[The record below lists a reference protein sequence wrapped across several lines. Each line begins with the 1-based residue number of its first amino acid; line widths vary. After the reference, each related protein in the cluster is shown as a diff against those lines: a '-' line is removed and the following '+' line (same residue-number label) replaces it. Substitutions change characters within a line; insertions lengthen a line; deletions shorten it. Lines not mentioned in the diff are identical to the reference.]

1 MDRRSGVARGVQAA
15 AGHRGEAAVLEAT
28 EAAPDPEVRAQ
39 AVQVV
44 VPVPGDP
51 AAVQAVEDPEGADR
65 VEEVLAVAGPEG
77 VDRAVADLVVAD
89 QAAADQAA
97 EDPVVAQAVVVRV
110 EVGRVGNQCTNV

>member
-65 VEEVLAVAGPEG
+65 VEEVLAVAGQEG
-77 VDRAVADLVVAD
+77 RDPVEED
-89 QAAADQAA
+89 Q
-97 EDPVVAQAVVVRV
+97 VVAQAVVVRV
-110 EVGRVGNQCTNV
+110 EVGRAGKQCTNV

>member
-65 VEEVLAVAGPEG
+65 VEEVLAVA
-77 VDRAVADLVVAD
+77 DLVVAD
-89 QAAADQAA
+89 QAA
-97 EDPVVAQAVVVRV
+97 EDRVVAQAVVVRV

>member
-65 VEEVLAVAGPEG
+65 VVEVLAVADQG
-77 VDRAVADLVVAD
+77 VAIPGAVVLAEED
-89 QAAADQAA
+89 Q
-97 EDPVVAQAVVVRV
+97 VVAQAVVVRV